1 METVQ
6 KRVKNERFIV
16 DIDDFLM
23 KAGFYMFFDFEKSKI
38 EGFGF

>member
-1 METVQ
+1 LM
-6 KRVKNERFIV
+6 I
-16 DIDDFLM
+16 FLM